1 MKKAVGG
8 IIYSTETA
16 VLIARNGA
24 EDMLYRARNYRYFR
38 VSSLPLCEPELSV
51 LTDDQALFVY
61 NRLAEKLIDYQTAF
75 PFKEFRDA

>member
-24 EDMLYRARNYRYFR
+24 EDMLYRARNYRYFK
-38 VSSLPLCEPELSV
+38 VSGPPLCEPELSV
-51 LTDDQALFVY
+51 LTDDEALFFY
-61 NRLAEKLIDYQTAF
+61 NRCVEKLIDYRFAF